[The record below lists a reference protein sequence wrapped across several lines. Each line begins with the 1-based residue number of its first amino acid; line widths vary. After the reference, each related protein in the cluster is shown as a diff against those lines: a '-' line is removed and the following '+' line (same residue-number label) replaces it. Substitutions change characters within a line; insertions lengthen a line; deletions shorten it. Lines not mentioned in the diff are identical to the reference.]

1 MVTTAALTF
10 FTTDTKVSLSFFE
23 VGRLALTVVRM
34 TKAIAGNKMR
44 FIRAPFTGIYIFN
57 EED

>member
-1 MVTTAALTF
+1 
-10 FTTDTKVSLSFFE
+10 
-23 VGRLALTVVRM
+23 LALTVVRM